1 MRKLRPYLFIFL
13 FTATIATAQAQSSS
27 QLERDLQDLRT
38 WMRKKS
44 LQADSVTRAEWPY
57 VKQEFKRLT
66 TSLDKNS
73 DKLSKESRAEYAELK
88 SEYNQWE
95 ERNEAES
102 VNLDGRELE
111 RWERAMTGTT
121 NIAGIKPA
129 NLRDAFI
136 RMTDYTRAHR
146 RTWTLRDWEY
156 AEFVFGELNSRKTEV
171 LDQLNNGDKIKIA
184 ALQVEIATLKK
195 SRDAQEKYKE
205 MRENK

>member
-1 MRKLRPYLFIFL
+1 MRQLKLYLFTLL
-13 FTATIATAQAQSSS
+13 FTLTIVGVQAQSNS
-27 QLERDLQDLRT
+27 QLERDLDNLRT

-44 LQADSVTRAEWPY
+44 TQADSVTRAEWPY
-57 VKQEFKRLT
+57 IKQEFKRLT

-73 DKLSKESRAEYAELK
+73 EKLSEESKEEYRELK
-88 SEYNQWE
+88 SEYNTWQ
-95 ERNEAES
+95 ERNEAET

-121 NIAGIKPA
+121 NIAAIKPA
-129 NLRDAFI
+129 QLRNAFT
-136 RMTDYTRAHR
+136 RMTEFTREHR
-146 RTWTLRDWEY
+146 RNWSLRDWEY
-156 AEFVFGELNSRKTEV
+156 AEFVFGELNSRKAEV

-184 ALQVEIATLKK
+184 ALQVEMATLKK